1 MPTGFLGAL
10 QRTTTNVDALE
21 RGAHRAV
28 RIGFASFYVR
38 KDVLYVYL
46 ETLDPVR
53 SAAELREAWGEPSFF
68 TKATREAYDEF
79 FRKATAF

>member
-21 RGAHRAV
+21 RGVHHTV

-46 ETLDPVR
+46 ETVDPMR
-53 SAAELREAWGEPSFF
+53 SAGELREAWGEPSFF
-68 TKATREAYDEF
+68 AKATREAYDEF
-79 FRKATAF
+79 FRKAAAF